1 MGTTSGRQGQDAI
14 GVPIPRLTVRGK
26 LGEQK
31 CLRRSKNAMD
41 GKEAEEALRFGAI
54 VPYYFSTN
62 FSYD

>member
-1 MGTTSGRQGQDAI
+1 
-14 GVPIPRLTVRGK
+14 LTVRGK

-41 GKEAEEALRFGAI
+41 GKEAEEALRFGAV